1 MNSLHRLL
9 LVCCLA
15 LLVSIPVGAEDAPT
29 AVSPSAASSPAPAA
43 SSPAPADGTAASP
56 GDTVPVLHSY
66 SADYKVTRKI
76 FDSDVELASANLRL
90 ELGTEGGYRYSS
102 SLRMGRLIQLFYGE
116 ELIEYTR
123 GRVERG
129 GVRPDLYEMRLKG
142 RKPREGSIA
151 FERQAAGTTVVQRFK
166 GQEVRQKVPAE
177 AHDRLSLQLEMA
189 RDLAVGHRAMQYLMV
204 DRGRLRVYRFEV
216 KAEERLDTPIGSY
229 DTLRVELTGRLRI
242 KDREAAKLDVRA
254 VQTESDL
261 TGEDR
266 TVFWAAPALEYVPIR
281 ILHEDE
287 DLGVFTMSI
296 ERLQLPL
303 ALDAQAQG
311 VADASP

>member
-1 MNSLHRLL
+1 MNPVHRLL
-9 LVCCLA
+9 LVVCLT
-15 LLVSIPVGAEDAPT
+15 LFVLIPVRAEEAL
-29 AVSPSAASSPAPAA
+29 AVVPSPAA
-43 SSPAPADGTAASP
+43 SSPMPADDGAAAASP
-56 GDTVPVLHSY
+56 GAAAPALHSY

-90 ELGTEGGYRYSS
+90 ELGADGGYRYSS

-116 ELIEYTR
+116 ELVEYTR
-123 GRVERG
+123 GRVESG

-142 RKPREGSIA
+142 RKPREGSIV
-151 FERQAAGTTVVQRFK
+151 FEREAGTTVVQRFK
-166 GQEVRQKVPAE
+166 GKEVRQKVPPD

-189 RDLAVGHRAMQYLMV
+189 RDLAAGRRAMQYLMV

-229 DTLRVELTGRLRI
+229 DTLRVELTGRLRV
-242 KDREAAKLDVRA
+242 KDREAAKLDVSA
-254 VQTESDL
+254 AQTESDL
-261 TGEDR
+261 SGEHR

-287 DLGVFTMSI
+287 DLGVFTMSV

-303 ALDAQAQG
+303 VLDAQDQG
-311 VADASP
+311 VAGVAP